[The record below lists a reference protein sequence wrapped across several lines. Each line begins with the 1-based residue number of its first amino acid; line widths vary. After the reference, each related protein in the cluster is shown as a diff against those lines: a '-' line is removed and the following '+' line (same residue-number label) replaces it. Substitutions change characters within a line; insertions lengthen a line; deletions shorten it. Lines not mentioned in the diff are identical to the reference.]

1 MPASKVFPGVFPGTV
16 TVPVDP
22 VALFERAD
30 VVLRGEVGSVVTE
43 AVADYL
49 LSDRTVSFEERVAA
63 LFPQRLYKGAAGAP
77 EVRVHFLHPPFP
89 SSMTDFST
97 GEHALLF
104 LRGREGRLELADSTA
119 AKVGLSRGE
128 AAPSADLGHPLASLL
143 VDLESRL
150 TPGDAPLLTAAV
162 GRLAKRADGEAV
174 AILQALAQCGGALL
188 RDPARRALEA
198 LKPVRDS
205 RRGLFQ

>member
-1 MPASKVFPGVFPGTV
+1 MPAPKSFSGVFPGTI
-16 TVPVDP
+16 TAPADL

-30 VVLRGEVGSVVTE
+30 VVLRGEVRRVETE

-49 LSDRTVSFEERVAA
+49 VEDRAVSFEERVAA

-89 SSMTDFST
+89 SSMTNFST

-128 AAPSADLGHPLASLL
+128 AVPSADLGHPLASLL
-143 VDLESRL
+143 VDLESRVM
-150 TPGDAPLLTAAV
+150 PGDAPLLTAAV
-162 GRLAKRADGEAV
+162 GRLAKPADGEAV
-174 AILQALAQCGGALL
+174 AILQALAQGGGALL
-188 RDPARRALEA
+188 RDPALRALEA
-198 LKPVRDS
+198 MKR
-205 RRGLFQ
+205 